1 MEIFEKPIG
10 RFVKDISSVP
20 KYERR
25 NSHIGRAVNEN
36 FRIAQPLE
44 GFAELREMGFGG
56 VFEIDR
62 DMDVLNPEGLKARA
76 LIRQGIFDSMGRQV
90 DHVPVARVPH
100 ALQLRFCGLPTR
112 QNRIRDRQDVEDP
125 FEGRPRKVKGRVAR
139 NECREVARRGFQSRA
154 H

>member
-36 FRIAQPLE
+36 FCIAQPLE
-44 GFAELREMGFGG
+44 GFAELREMGLGR

-62 DMDVLNPEGLKARA
+62 DVGVLNPEGLKARA
-76 LIRQGIFDSMGRQV
+76 FIR
-90 DHVPVARVPH
+90 
-100 ALQLRFCGLPTR
+100 
-112 QNRIRDRQDVEDP
+112 
-125 FEGRPRKVKGRVAR
+125 
-139 NECREVARRGFQSRA
+139 
-154 H
+154 